1 MREGLKAR
9 RAVLRLVDFARAE
22 AMQQRAQ
29 DAPHMRIVVD
39 DEETQA
45 VEIDTNHGAPAPG
58 TTGEPGTVAAKLPG
72 RR

>member
-1 MREGLKAR
+1 
-9 RAVLRLVDFARAE
+9 
-22 AMQQRAQ
+22 
-29 DAPHMRIVVD
+29 MRIVVD

-58 TTGEPGTVAAKLPG
+58 TTREPGTVAAKLPG